1 MKSRADEMLLARGLA
16 PDLAEARALIMS
28 GVVFSG
34 ETRVEK
40 PGRPLDR
47 AAPLAVRNP
56 SPYASRAGL
65 KLAAA
70 LDRFG
75 IDPAGLVAL
84 DVGSSTG
91 GFTDCLLRR
100 GARRVH
106 AVDVDIRQLDSRL
119 RADPRVATL
128 QKNAR
133 GLEPGDFPEAPGL
146 AVMDVSFISV
156 LKILPALR
164 RIMARG
170 TLLVLIKPQFEAPRD
185 RVGRGG
191 VVRDAAVH
199 ADVLEGVIAGARAI
213 GFEPAGIMRPPT
225 RGRRGN
231 REFFVRLAPA
241 GPQSLQN
248 RLPAA
253 PEEITTWIKEALNDE
268 ED

>member
-1 MKSRADEMLLARGLA
+1 MKSRADEVLLGRGLA
-16 PDLAEARALIMS
+16 PDLAEARALIMA

-34 ETRVEK
+34 ASRVEK

-47 AAPLAVRNP
+47 DAPLEVRKP
-56 SPYASRAGL
+56 PPFASRAGL

-75 IDPAGLVAL
+75 VDPAGLVAL

-91 GFTDCLLRR
+91 GFTDCLLQR
-100 GARRVH
+100 GARRVY
-106 AVDVDIRQLDSRL
+106 AVDVDIRQLESRL

-128 QKNAR
+128 EKNAR
-133 GLEPGDFPEAPGL
+133 ALEPGDIPERPEL

-164 RIMARG
+164 RILTRG
-170 TLLVLIKPQFEAPRD
+170 TLLVLVKPQFEAPRG

-191 VVRDAAVH
+191 IVRDAAVH
-199 ADVLEGVIAGARAI
+199 AEVLASVVAGAGGA
-213 GFEPAGIMRPPT
+213 GFEPRGIMRPAT

-231 REFFVRLAPA
+231 REFFVRFAPG
-241 GPQSLQN
+241 GP
-248 RLPAA
+248 PAA
-253 PEEITTWIKEALNDE
+253 PEEIATWIKEVLTDE

>member
-1 MKSRADEMLLARGLA
+1 MKSRADEVLLARGLA
-16 PDLAEARALIMS
+16 PDLVEARALIMS

-47 AAPLAVRNP
+47 DAPLAVRSP
-56 SPYASRAGL
+56 SPFASRAGL

-106 AVDVDIRQLDSRL
+106 AVDVDIRQLDARL

-128 QKNAR
+128 EKNAR
-133 GLEPGDFPEAPGL
+133 ALEPGDFPEPPDL

-164 RIMARG
+164 RIMGRG
-170 TLLVLIKPQFEAPRD
+170 TLLVLVKPQFEAPRE

-191 VVRDAAVH
+191 VVRDAAVQ
-199 ADVLEGVIAGARAI
+199 AGVLEDVVAGARAI
-213 GFEPAGIMRPPT
+213 GFEPAGIVRPPT

-231 REFFVRLAPA
+231 REFFVRFSPDGPGPPPGRLAA
-241 GPQSLQN
+241 
-248 RLPAA
+248 
-253 PEEITTWIKEALNDE
+253 WIKEALSDE
-268 ED
+268 KN

>member
-1 MKSRADEMLLARGLA
+1 MKSRADEVLLGRGLA
-16 PDLAEARALIMS
+16 SDLAEARALIMA

-47 AAPLAVRNP
+47 DSPLEVRKP
-56 SPYASRAGL
+56 PPFASRAGL

-70 LDRFG
+70 LDRFE
-75 IDPAGLVAL
+75 IDPAGLIAL

-91 GFTDCLLRR
+91 GFTDCLLQR
-100 GARRVH
+100 GARRVV
-106 AVDVDIRQLDSRL
+106 AVDVDIRQLEARL
-119 RADPRVATL
+119 RADPRVATIE
-128 QKNAR
+128 KNAR
-133 GLEPGDFPEAPGL
+133 ALEPGDVPEPPDL

-164 RIMARG
+164 RILTRG
-170 TLLVLIKPQFEAPRD
+170 TLLVLVKPQFEAPRG

-199 ADVLEGVIAGARAI
+199 AEVLEGVIAGARGI
-213 GFEPAGIMRPPT
+213 GFEPRGVMRPST

-231 REFFVRLAPA
+231 REFFVRFAPG
-241 GPQSLQN
+241 GPGSA
-248 RLPAA
+248 PGDIAA
-253 PEEITTWIKEALNDE
+253 WIKEALTDE